1 MANPTTTVTDY
12 CSVLSRSRLIPS
24 HEVANLADRWRNES
38 RSTEAD
44 VDGFR
49 KYLVARRL
57 LTDYQAVM
65 IQRGH
70 ADGYFVDGYVILDRI
85 GKGQMA
91 GVYKAVHT
99 TGQIV
104 ALKVLASSKAKSAH
118 TLNRFQREAR
128 LLTQLNHPNIVRA
141 YQLATT
147 RAENGTPGVH
157 YIAMEY
163 LEGETLDEVIARRK
177 RLPPAEAARLLTQAL
192 DGLQHLHDKRMV
204 HRDLKPANLMLVGPS
219 PAKNDTTLYSTLK
232 ILDIGLGREL
242 FDDESTGTQDLML
255 TAEGALVGTPDYLA
269 PEQARD
275 ARYSDVRSDIY
286 SLGCVL
292 FTLLAGRPPFVEKNV
307 MATMVKHATEPH
319 PSFAS
324 LGVAVPPGLQ
334 AIVNRMLAKS
344 PAERYQ
350 TPAEAA
356 FALQPYLPADAV
368 EAMTTTLLP
377 GFQQFLNSEDGNQ
390 PIPAGIAEGTKPSP
404 SIRVTPDLPVP
415 QPLPQPLPPSL
426 PQPLARTDAKVVEA
440 KPKPA
445 GLAASAPVA
454 NPRPRTSVSGPPSG
468 KIKMGTGLA
477 AALAGANSAKP
488 AVNPTPAALKQPSAI
503 PRPSPLPTASPSTSP
518 SNLPPSGPAPVVQGD
533 YDVELVSMP
542 AQLNDPADV
551 LQARMADIPMRP
563 LYDLD
568 RRDFIMLSLGA
579 GGVLAAVGLGLI
591 VARWQGHKI
600 QGNEE
605 E

>member
-1 MANPTTTVTDY
+1 MANPTTTVTDF
-12 CSVLSRSRLIPS
+12 CGVLARSRLLPS
-24 HEVANLADRWRNES
+24 HEVANLADRWRSES
-38 RSTEAD
+38 KSTDAE
-44 VDGFR
+44 VEGFR
-49 KYLVARRL
+49 KYLVSRRL
-57 LTDYQAVM
+57 LTEYQAAMVH
-65 IQRGH
+65 RGH
-70 ADGYFVDGYVILDRI
+70 ADGFFVDGYIILDRI

-104 ALKVLASSKAKSAH
+104 ALKVLASSKAKTGH
-118 TLNRFQREAR
+118 ILGRFQREAR

-163 LEGETLDEVIARRK
+163 LEGETIDEVIARRK
-177 RLPPAEAARLLTQAL
+177 KLLPAEAARLLAQAL

-204 HRDLKPANLMLVGPS
+204 HRDLKPANLMLVPTVL
-219 PAKNDTTLYSTLK
+219 AKTDTTLQSTLK

-242 FDDESTGTQDLML
+242 FDEDNTATQDLML
-255 TAEGALVGTPDYLA
+255 TAEGSLLGTPDYLA

-275 ARYSDVRSDIY
+275 ARLSDVRSDIY
-286 SLGCVL
+286 SLGCVM
-292 FTLLAGRPPFVEKNV
+292 FAMLAGRPPFNEKNV
-307 MATMVKHATEPH
+307 MATMVKHATEP
-319 PSFAS
+319 PPTFAS
-324 LGVAVPPGLQ
+324 LGATVPPGLQ
-334 AIVNRMLAKS
+334 AIVNRMLAKDPS
-344 PAERYQ
+344 ARYQ

-356 FALQPYLPADAV
+356 FALQPYLPADAA

-377 GFQQFLNSEDGNQ
+377 GFQEFLNSDDGAM
-390 PIPAGIAEGTKPSP
+390 PVPEAVSGGSKPMP
-404 SIRVTPDLPVP
+404 SIRVTPDGPI
-415 QPLPQPLPPSL
+415 
-426 PQPLARTDAKVVEA
+426 PQPLARSHGES
-440 KPKPA
+440 KPKPGA
-445 GLAASAPVA
+445 LTASAPIVPSK
-454 NPRPRTSVSGPPSG
+454 PRASVSGPPSG

-477 AALAGANSAKP
+477 AALAGAGNQRA
-488 AVNPTPAALKQPSAI
+488 ATNPTPAALKQPSAP
-503 PRPSPLPTASPSTSP
+503 PRPSPLPQ
-518 SNLPPSGPAPVVQGD
+518 SGPTREVTGD
-533 YDVELVSMP
+533 FDVELVGVP

-579 GGVLAAVGLGLI
+579 GGVLGAVGMGLM

-600 QGNEE
+600 QQTEDE
-605 E
+605 

>member
-1 MANPTTTVTDY
+1 MANPTTTVSDY
-12 CSVLSRSRLIPS
+12 CGVLARSRLLPS
-24 HEVANLADRWRNES
+24 HEVANLADRWRSES
-38 RSTEAD
+38 RSTDAE

-49 KYLVARRL
+49 KYLVSRRL
-57 LTDYQAVM
+57 LTEYQAAMV
-65 IQRGH
+65 QRGH
-70 ADGYFVDGYVILDRI
+70 ADGYFVDSYVILDRI

-91 GVYKAVHT
+91 GVYKAVHS
-99 TGQIV
+99 TGQVV
-104 ALKVLASSKAKSAH
+104 ALKVLASSKAKTGHVLA
-118 TLNRFQREAR
+118 RFQREAR

-177 RLPPAEAARLLTQAL
+177 KLPPAEAARLLAQAL

-204 HRDLKPANLMLVGPS
+204 HRDLKPANLMLV
-219 PAKNDTTLYSTLK
+219 PATAAKAETTLLATLK

-242 FDDESTGTQDLML
+242 FDDDNTATQDLML
-255 TAEGALVGTPDYLA
+255 TAEGSLVGTPDYLA

-275 ARYSDVRSDIY
+275 ARLSDVRSDIY

-292 FTLLAGRPPFVEKNV
+292 FALLAGRPPFLEKNV
-307 MATMVKHATEPH
+307 MATMVKHATEPV
-319 PSFAS
+319 PTFQSP
-324 LGVAVPPGLQ
+324 GVAVPPGLQ
-334 AIVNRMLAKS
+334 AIVNRMVAKD
-344 PAERYQ
+344 PADRYQ
-350 TPAEAA
+350 TPGEAS
-356 FALQPYLPADAV
+356 FALQPYLPSDAA

-377 GFQQFLNSEDGNQ
+377 GFEEYLNSDDGNL
-390 PIPAGIAEGTKPSP
+390 PIPMGAMGGSKPAP
-404 SIRVTPDLPVP
+404 AIRVTPDGPIP
-415 QPLPQPLPPSL
+415 NPLPRSL
-426 PQPLARTDAKVVEA
+426 ADAKA
-440 KPKPA
+440 KPVGLSATAPQSATKPR
-445 GLAASAPVA
+445 A
-454 NPRPRTSVSGPPSG
+454 NVSGPPSG

-477 AALAGANSAKP
+477 AALASP
-488 AVNPTPAALKQPSAI
+488 APAALKQPSSPA
-503 PRPSPLPTASPSTSP
+503 RPSPLPPT
-518 SNLPPSGPAPVVQGD
+518 GPMPEPEGEF
-533 YDVELVSMP
+533 DVELVGVP

-579 GGVLAAVGLGLI
+579 GGVLAAVGLGLV

-600 QGNEE
+600 QQTEDE
-605 E
+605 